1 MLKFTQCNEN
11 EFTCHKY
18 GNCISMN
25 KRCDGHPD
33 CPLDGSDENECKMI
47 TMKKGYEKKFP
58 SEFFKKVSI
67 AIEIFDIREVNELNM
82 DFTILV
88 KIELK
93 WSDSR
98 ITFRNLKASHK
109 NNQLNDEQIDDIW
122 TPELLFP
129 HSNQIRIG
137 AGEKIKS
144 VSDGTVR
151 VHRQGLPQTNE
162 LFEIDEDYLYP
173 GNENPISMVNYFLI
187 RLGCKFNLE
196 M

>member
-1 MLKFTQCNEN
+1 MD
-11 EFTCHKY
+11 
-18 GNCISMN
+18 
-25 KRCDGHPD
+25 KRCDGNPD
-33 CPLDGSDENECKMI
+33 CTLDGSDENECKMI
-47 TMKKGYEKKFP
+47 TMKKGYKKNFP

-67 AIEIFDIREVNELNM
+67 AMEIFDIREVNELNM

-88 KIELK
+88 KIELQ

-98 ITFRNLKASHK
+98 ITFRNLKASHR
-109 NNQLNDEQIDDIW
+109 NNQLNDKQIDDIW

-129 HSNQIRIG
+129 HSNQIRIR

-162 LFEIDEDYLYP
+162 LSEIDEDFLYP
-173 GNENPISMVNYFLI
+173 GNENSINMINYFQKT
-187 RLGCKFNLE
+187 LGCKFDLKW
-196 M
+196 